1 MATRPTWTNVSAAGI
16 DTPDLTKAGELFSS
30 ALKGLA
36 TTAQQFQTGR
46 EQTALSGLERS
57 LRGAKTQEDIIAASD
72 PFMTRL
78 RDINAADA
86 NLTAAEDAL
95 RSRQLQVLGQNVQS
109 EYDQA
114 IAQSLPIIQ
123 EQYKTLTSDQQRAI
137 AIDQAGNILIS
148 EPKEAVTTTVDG
160 EEKVITPA
168 LTSEQI
174 QETAQIFNQKL
185 SDAGY
190 VAGKSERD
198 LLKDVKTRAQAFNA
212 TPEQIKTLQE
222 QTLAFKQ
229 GKKDLT
235 PEELQQVAQD
245 EAKRDLD
252 LQQALIR
259 MEARKR
265 AAENT
270 TGYTTEE
277 ANEILSTNRIDL
289 YSLVEKDFPAT
300 RWLQGSGGTQV
311 KDWINE
317 NTQYKPS
324 DIYLGIKALADTE
337 ADSADIPLKR
347 LKDFLK
353 SESLAK
359 EKANL
364 ERASNI
370 QGVFEQ
376 ERDELTAASQ
386 AGKLRDLARRR
397 GMAGIR
403 DVKSN
408 RAFMER
414 YRRAEKMLQQ
424 ATDTASASASSQDSD
439 SSDATFTTGSQD
451 TDSIKPI
458 EVSDDVDLS
467 KLTSLQ
473 ISQYLQAAKEQG
485 KNLTSQQE
493 NDIGLPPKKA
503 KEVIIDLDIDIGDYP
518 QLFDGIT
525 NSKRKENRL
534 ADFTAYVAQVEQR
547 NPLGPVIAIVPPAQ
561 KKTPS
566 GKTITLPAERKPFK
580 TESEAQKFLANQYL
594 LRVLNVSPKTQ
605 TELKNIAKNMEENP
619 AQKPILERRLLDVIK
634 DAFTANDAA
643 MEAFQEDY

>member
-16 DTPDLTKAGELFSS
+16 DAPDLTKAGELFSS

-123 EQYKTLTSDQQRAI
+123 EQYKTLTPEQQRAI

-148 EPKEAVTTTVDG
+148 EPKEAVITTVKG

-174 QETAQIFNQKL
+174 QETAQLFNRKL

-198 LLKDVKTRAQAFNA
+198 LTKDVKTRAQAFNA

-222 QTLAFKQ
+222 QVIAFKQ

-252 LQQALIR
+252 LQQALSQA
-259 MEARKR
+259 EARKR

-270 TGYTTEE
+270 AGYTTEE
-277 ANEILSTNRIDL
+277 ANEILGTNRIDL
-289 YSLVEKDFPAT
+289 YNIVEKNFPET
-300 RWLQGSGGTQV
+300 RWLQGSGGTDLKEWI
-311 KDWINE
+311 KD
-317 NTQYKPS
+317 NTQYTPS
-324 DIYLGIKALADTE
+324 DIYIGIKAVADTE
-337 ADSADIPLKR
+337 EDSSDVGLGQ
-347 LKDFLK
+347 LEEFLK
-353 SESLAK
+353 SESLAR

-370 QGVFEQ
+370 QEVFER
-376 ERDELTAASQ
+376 ERNELTAATQ
-386 AGKLRDLARRR
+386 ASKLRDLARRR

-414 YRRAEKMLQQ
+414 YRRAEKKLQQ
-424 ATDTASASASSQDSD
+424 VTDVASASVSSQDDD
-439 SSDATFTTGSQD
+439 SLGLIPTTGDQD
-451 TDSIKPI
+451 TGSSTPI
-458 EVSDDVDLS
+458 EVSDTVDLS
-467 KLTSLQ
+467 KFTSLQ
-473 ISQYLQAAKEQG
+473 ISQYLQAVRKQG
-485 KNLTSQQE
+485 KELTPQQE
-493 NDIGLPPKKA
+493 NDAGVPPKEVE
-503 KEVIIDLDIDIGDYP
+503 EVIIDLDIDLSDYP

-525 NSKRKENRL
+525 NPQQHENRL

-643 MEAFQEDY
+643 MEAFQDDY

>member
-72 PFMTRL
+72 PFMARL

-148 EPKEAVTTTVDG
+148 EPKEAVITTVKG

-174 QETAQIFNQKL
+174 QETAQLFNRKL

-198 LLKDVKTRAQAFNA
+198 LTKDVKTRAQAFNA

-222 QTLAFKQ
+222 QVIAFKQ

-252 LQQALIR
+252 LQQALSQA
-259 MEARKR
+259 EARKR

-270 TGYTTEE
+270 AGYTTEE
-277 ANEILSTNRIDL
+277 ANEILGTNRIDL
-289 YSLVEKDFPAT
+289 YNIVEKNFPET
-300 RWLQGSGGTQV
+300 RWLQGSGGTDLKEWI
-311 KDWINE
+311 KD
-317 NTQYKPS
+317 NTQYTPS
-324 DIYLGIKALADTE
+324 DIYIGIKAVADTE
-337 ADSADIPLKR
+337 EDSSDVGLGQ
-347 LKDFLK
+347 LEEFLK
-353 SESLAK
+353 SESLAR

-364 ERASNI
+364 ERAGNI

-376 ERDELTAASQ
+376 ERNELTAATQ

-414 YRRAEKMLQQ
+414 YRRAEKKLQQ
-424 ATDTASASASSQDSD
+424 VTDVASASVSSQDDD
-439 SSDATFTTGSQD
+439 SLGLIPTTGDQD
-451 TDSIKPI
+451 TGSSTPI
-458 EVSDDVDLS
+458 EVSDTVDLS
-467 KLTSLQ
+467 KFTSLQ
-473 ISQYLQAAKEQG
+473 ISQYLQAVRKQG
-485 KNLTSQQE
+485 KELTPQQE
-493 NDIGLPPKKA
+493 NDAGVPPKEVE
-503 KEVIIDLDIDIGDYP
+503 EVIIDLDIDLSDYP

-525 NSKRKENRL
+525 NPQQHGNRL

-547 NPLGPVIAIVPPAQ
+547 NPLGPAIANVPPAQ

-605 TELKNIAKNMEENP
+605 KELKNIAKGIKENP
-619 AQKPILERRLLDVIK
+619 TQKPILERRLLDVLK
-634 DAFTANDAA
+634 DAFTANDVA
-643 MEAFQEDY
+643 MEAFQDDY

>member
-16 DTPDLTKAGELFSS
+16 DAPDLTKAGELFSS

-123 EQYKTLTSDQQRAI
+123 EQYKTLTPEQQRAI

-148 EPKEAVTTTVDG
+148 EPKEAVITTVKG

-174 QETAQIFNQKL
+174 QETAQLFNRKL

-198 LLKDVKTRAQAFNA
+198 LTKDVKTRAQAFNA

-222 QTLAFKQ
+222 QVIAFKQ

-252 LQQALIR
+252 LQQALIQ

-265 AAENT
+265 AAERT

-277 ANEILSTNRIDL
+277 ANEILGTNRINL
-289 YSLVEKDFPAT
+289 YNLVEKNFPET
-300 RWLQGSGGTQV
+300 RWLQGSGGTDLKEWI
-311 KDWINE
+311 KD
-317 NTQYKPS
+317 NTQYTPS
-324 DIYLGIKALADTE
+324 DIYIGIKAVADTE
-337 ADSADIPLKR
+337 EDSSDVGLGQ
-347 LKDFLK
+347 LEEFLK
-353 SESLAK
+353 SESLAR

-370 QGVFEQ
+370 QEVFER
-376 ERDELTAASQ
+376 ERNELTAATQ

-414 YRRAEKMLQQ
+414 YRRAEKKLQQ
-424 ATDTASASASSQDSD
+424 VTDVASASVSSQDDD
-439 SSDATFTTGSQD
+439 SLGLIPTTGDQD
-451 TDSIKPI
+451 TGSSTPI
-458 EVSDDVDLS
+458 EVSDTVDLS
-467 KLTSLQ
+467 KFTSLQ
-473 ISQYLQAAKEQG
+473 ISQYLQAVRKQG
-485 KNLTSQQE
+485 KELTPQQE
-493 NDIGLPPKKA
+493 NDAGVPPKEVE
-503 KEVIIDLDIDIGDYP
+503 EVIIDLDIDLSDYP

-525 NSKRKENRL
+525 NPQQHENRL

-547 NPLGPVIAIVPPAQ
+547 NPLGPAIANVPPAQ
-561 KKTPS
+561 KRTS
-566 GKTITLPAERKPFK
+566 NGETITLPAEK
-580 TESEAQKFLANQYL
+580 TSFRTASEAQKFLANQYL

-605 TELKNIAKNMEENP
+605 KELKNIAKGIKENP
-619 AQKPILERRLLDVIK
+619 TQKPILERRLLDVLK
-634 DAFTANDAA
+634 DAFTANDVA
-643 MEAFQEDY
+643 MEAFQDDY